1 MKIQSQF
8 IVARNIKYQSNTK
21 KAISYH
27 SEFTSSLISSEHIE
41 VAFKAFCANQPFITF
56 SFSLFPCPQMR
67 IESLVFLSSSSSSLF
82 LSLSRKAMCRLQI
95 DRGRMYPMDL

>member
-27 SEFTSSLISSEHIE
+27 SELTSSLISSEHIE

-56 SFSLFPCPQMR
+56 SFGLFPSPQMR
-67 IESLVFLSSSSSSLF
+67 IESLVFSSFSSSLF